1 MAFISAIPNNPT
13 LYDPLKQFK
22 HTKKRQER
30 LLGILEKMVS
40 LLRSNTKSSERKI
53 SLSLSE
59 KKNLYPDYVTY
70 ANEEFTDLVSDQE
83 GFTKRLKS
91 QNSWRKK
98 AIQKNYQKRSV
109 HCFKMV

>member
-30 LLGILEKMVS
+30 LLGILKKDGVI
-40 LLRSNTKSSERKI
+40 TKKQYKKKAVKKKI

-59 KKNLYPDYVTY
+59 KKKP
-70 ANEEFTDLVSDQE
+70 
-83 GFTKRLKS
+83 
-91 QNSWRKK
+91 
-98 AIQKNYQKRSV
+98 IP
-109 HCFKMV
+109 